1 MSNRVRNERLTR
13 VVHLLAE
20 ANAASGRVRAVLTV
34 VADDVRNAYRLETRR
49 RDETRNQLVIGV
61 MGFLLYLVVAVGVIE
76 FYLPPMVEAASQASE
91 LGATTFGT
99 NIDIDAFRVVLFHGA
114 LLQALATGLVSGQ
127 IAYDSALAGLKLAL
141 PQLLLATV
149 VFCFV

>member
-1 MSNRVRNERLTR
+1 
-13 VVHLLAE
+13 
-20 ANAASGRVRAVLTV
+20 
-34 VADDVRNAYRLETRR
+34 
-49 RDETRNQLVIGV
+49 
-61 MGFLLYLVVAVGVIE
+61 
-76 FYLPPMVEAASQASE
+76 MVEAASQASE

-114 LLQALATGLVSGQ
+114 LIQALATGLVSGQ
-127 IAYDSALAGLKLAL
+127 IAYDIALAGLKLAL